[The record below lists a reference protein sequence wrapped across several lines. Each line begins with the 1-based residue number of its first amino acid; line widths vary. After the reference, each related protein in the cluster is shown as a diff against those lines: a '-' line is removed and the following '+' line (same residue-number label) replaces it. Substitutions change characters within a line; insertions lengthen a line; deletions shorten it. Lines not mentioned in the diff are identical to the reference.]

1 MQNVW
6 GKIINFEHELQTLS
20 VVGLKEELDIE
31 RYVRV
36 LGTGDGLGNDGRTQ
50 KTSMQ
55 SKFRISSAR
64 CCNIH
69 MGKRFRY

>member
-1 MQNVW
+1 MQNAW

-20 VVGLKEELDIE
+20 VVGLKEQLDIE

-50 KTSMQ
+50 KTSMR
-55 SKFRISSAR
+55 S
-64 CCNIH
+64 
-69 MGKRFRY
+69 